1 MSCQVPV
8 KFTLTPVGIQNLN
21 TGKGIG
27 AAALPPALWSPPQN
41 LGAVFGYHPD
51 RHALYAWV
59 PPSPRV
65 RCRQA
70 FFLLTSLLTPPLKT
84 SHHPLPRGLCAAS
97 HAQLHRRSHSG
108 QLDRVS
114 DLLQRGAEAQH
125 RGGTR
130 STTGTVAPQGW
141 YMPVHRVTRLLRGS
155 VSCR

>member
-70 FFLLTSLLTPPLKT
+70 FFTHVQYRYLLTWT
-84 SHHPLPRGLCAAS
+84 LPRS
-97 HAQLHRRSHSG
+97 SQVYTKTTDN
-108 QLDRVS
+108 QTEV
-114 DLLQRGAEAQH
+114 
-125 RGGTR
+125 T
-130 STTGTVAPQGW
+130 STPFKHMLWWKGVN
-141 YMPVHRVTRLLRGS
+141 VT
-155 VSCR
+155 